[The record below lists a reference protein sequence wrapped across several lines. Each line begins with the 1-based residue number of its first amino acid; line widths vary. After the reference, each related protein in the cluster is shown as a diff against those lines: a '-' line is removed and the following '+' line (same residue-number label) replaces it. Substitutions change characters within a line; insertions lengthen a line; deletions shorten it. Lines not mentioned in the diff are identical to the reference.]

1 MLHYFVWNLKI
12 VGKEK
17 FLVNS
22 SFWIQVLYSW
32 EKSEGEY
39 FIYPYFDDQKKT
51 FWYFAFDTILDS
63 RLLPASVS
71 VPSSFW

>member
-1 MLHYFVWNLKI
+1 MLHYFVWKLKI

-32 EKSEGEY
+32 
-39 FIYPYFDDQKKT
+39 
-51 FWYFAFDTILDS
+51 
-63 RLLPASVS
+63 
-71 VPSSFW
+71 